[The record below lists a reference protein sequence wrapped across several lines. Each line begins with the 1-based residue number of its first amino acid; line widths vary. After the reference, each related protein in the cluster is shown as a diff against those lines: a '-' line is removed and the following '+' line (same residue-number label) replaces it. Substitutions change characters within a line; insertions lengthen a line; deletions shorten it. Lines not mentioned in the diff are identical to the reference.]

1 MTAQFGTTPQDAHGP
16 VTGMQLRVAR
26 QTGRLGAVVAFYR
39 DTLGL
44 PEIDR
49 RVLRRILADVSSQ
62 QRGRPG

>member
-1 MTAQFGTTPQDAHGP
+1 
-16 VTGMQLRVAR
+16 MQLRVAR